1 MSIALIIVSFI
12 FVLFVL
18 VTTHEM
24 GHFMVAKRIG
34 VAVEEFGV
42 GFPPRLLAIKRGE
55 TTYSL
60 NLIPLGA
67 FVKTAGE
74 SDPTVPNSLASK
86 GPWARMG
93 VYAAGPVMNIVL
105 AFLILSLFFMLPKNV
120 IKGDGAM
127 VHSVEPNKPADQA
140 HMESGDIILSIDG
153 LDIHEWQDVQNGINS
168 DGGTAKTLL
177 LQRGNET
184 FNVVVTPTFNH
195 DYGRYTIGI
204 LLCWGIVTQVESGS
218 LADQAGISPGDTIM
232 EINGKVVYS
241 LDSMNEALSSAKPG
255 KEITFTLLQAGSSGD
270 VVTKSL
276 KLGPNDSPDE
286 ILNYSNTQWVDSY
299 RQRER
304 TPFWQSLYQ
313 GGDYLVHIPSL
324 IKQSIPIIRE
334 NPSELAVGV
343 VGAGQLTVE
352 AVKSSG
358 FTNLLL
364 LGGLISVGLALFNFI
379 PIPPLDGGG
388 MLIALIE
395 GIRKGKRLSARTVR
409 LAYVVGTALMITAFV
424 AIMYNDIARVVRTI
438 VTGQSGF
445 GL

>member
-1 MSIALIIVSFI
+1 MSLALILISFI
-12 FVLFVL
+12 LVLFVL
-18 VTTHEM
+18 VTSHEM
-24 GHFMVAKRIG
+24 GHFMAAKRIG

-93 VYAAGPVMNIVL
+93 VYAAGPLMNILL

-120 IKGDGAM
+120 IRGEGAM
-127 VHSVEPNKPADQA
+127 VHSVAQDSAAEQA
-140 HMESGDIILSIDG
+140 GMQPGDIILKIDG
-153 LDIHEWQDVQNGINS
+153 LDINEWQDVQKGINA
-168 DGGTAKTLL
+168 DGGAKKTLL
-177 LQRGNET
+177 LQRDGQPLEVEVVPK
-184 FNVVVTPTFNH
+184 FND
-195 DYGRYTIGI
+195 DYDRYTIGI
-204 LLCWGIVTQVESGS
+204 LLCWGIVTDVESGS
-218 LADQAGISPGDTIM
+218 LADAADIRPGDTILK
-232 EINGKVVYS
+232 IHGKLVYS
-241 LDSMNEALSSAKPG
+241 DESMRDALSSAKPG
-255 KEITFTLLQAGSSGD
+255 KEITFVLLRDDGSGD
-270 VVTKSL
+270 VVTTSL
-276 KLGPNDSPDE
+276 KMSSQDGPDT
-286 ILNYSNTQWVDSY
+286 IGLATQWVDSH
-299 RQRER
+299 RDRER
-304 TPFWQSLYQ
+304 TPFWQSLYR

-334 NPSELAVGV
+334 DPSKLAVGV

-358 FTNLLL
+358 FTNVLL
-364 LGGLISVGLALFNFI
+364 LGGMISAGLALFNFI

-395 GIRKGKRLSARTVR
+395 GIRRGKRLSARTVR
-409 LAYVVGTALMITAFV
+409 LAYVVGTALMITVFV
-424 AIMYNDIARVVRTI
+424 AIMYNDIARVVRSV
-438 VTGQSGF
+438 VTGESGF

>member
-1 MSIALIIVSFI
+1 MSLALILISFI
-12 FVLFVL
+12 LVLFVL
-18 VTTHEM
+18 VTSHEM
-24 GHFMVAKRIG
+24 GHFVAAKRIG

-93 VYAAGPVMNIVL
+93 VYAAGPLMNILL

-120 IKGDGAM
+120 IRGEGAM
-127 VHSVEPNKPADQA
+127 VHSVAQDSAAEQA
-140 HMESGDIILSIDG
+140 GMQPGDIILKIDG
-153 LDIHEWQDVQNGINS
+153 LDINEWQDVQKGINA
-168 DGGTAKTLL
+168 DGGVKKSLL
-177 LQRGNET
+177 LQRDGQPLEVEVVPK
-184 FNVVVTPTFNH
+184 FND
-195 DYGRYTIGI
+195 DYDRYTIGI
-204 LLCWGIVTQVESGS
+204 LLCWGIVTEVESGS
-218 LADQAGISPGDTIM
+218 LADAADIRPGDTILK
-232 EINGKVVYS
+232 IHGKLVYS
-241 LDSMNEALSSAKPG
+241 DESMREALSSAKPG
-255 KEITFTLLQAGSSGD
+255 KEITFVLLRDDGSGD
-270 VVTKSL
+270 VVTTSL
-276 KLGPNDSPDE
+276 KMSSQDGPDT
-286 ILNYSNTQWVDSY
+286 IGLATQWVDSH
-299 RQRER
+299 RDRER
-304 TPFWQSLYQ
+304 TPFWQSLYR

-334 NPSELAVGV
+334 DPSKLAVGV

-358 FTNLLL
+358 FTNVLL
-364 LGGLISVGLALFNFI
+364 LGGMISAGLALFNFI

-395 GIRKGKRLSARTVR
+395 GIRRGKRLSARTVR
-409 LAYVVGTALMITAFV
+409 FAYVVGTALMITAFV
-424 AIMYNDIARVVRTI
+424 AIMYNDIARVVRSV
-438 VTGQSGF
+438 VTGESGF

>member
-1 MSIALIIVSFI
+1 MSLALILISFI
-12 FVLFVL
+12 LVLFVL
-18 VTTHEM
+18 VTSHEM
-24 GHFMVAKRIG
+24 GHFVAAKRIG

-93 VYAAGPVMNIVL
+93 VYAAGPLMNILL

-120 IKGDGAM
+120 IRGEGAM
-127 VHSVEPNKPADQA
+127 VHSVAEGSAAEQA
-140 HMESGDIILSIDG
+140 GMRPGDIILKING
-153 LDIHEWQDVQNGINS
+153 LDINEWQDVQKGINA
-168 DGGTAKTLL
+168 DGGAKKTLL
-177 LQRGNET
+177 LQRDGAPLELE
-184 FNVVVTPTFNH
+184 VVPKFNH
-195 DYGRYTIGI
+195 DYDRYTIGI
-204 LLCWGIVTQVESGS
+204 LLSWGIVTEVESGS
-218 LADQAGISPGDTIM
+218 LADAADIRPGDTILK
-232 EINGKVVYS
+232 IHGKLVYS
-241 LDSMNEALSSAKPG
+241 DESMRDALSSAKPG
-255 KEITFTLLQAGSSGD
+255 KEITFVLLRDDGSGD
-270 VVTKSL
+270 VVTTSL
-276 KLGPNDSPDE
+276 KMSSQDGPDT
-286 ILNYSNTQWVDSY
+286 IGLATQWVDSH
-299 RQRER
+299 RDRER
-304 TPFWQSLYQ
+304 TPFWQSLYR

-334 NPSELAVGV
+334 DPSKLAVGV

-358 FTNLLL
+358 FTNVLL
-364 LGGLISVGLALFNFI
+364 LGGMISAGLALFNFI

-395 GIRKGKRLSARTVR
+395 GIRRGKRLSARTVR
-409 LAYVVGTALMITAFV
+409 LAYVAGTALMITAFV
-424 AIMYNDIARVVRTI
+424 VIMYNDIARVVRS
-438 VTGQSGF
+438 VMTGESGF

>member
-1 MSIALIIVSFI
+1 MSLALILISFI
-12 FVLFVL
+12 LVLFVL
-18 VTTHEM
+18 VTSHEM
-24 GHFMVAKRIG
+24 GHFVAAKRIG

-55 TTYSL
+55 TIYSI

-93 VYAAGPVMNIVL
+93 VYAAGPLMNILL

-120 IKGDGAM
+120 IKGEGAM
-127 VHSVEPNKPADQA
+127 VHSVAQGSPAEEAGLQP
-140 HMESGDIILSIDG
+140 GDIILKIDG
-153 LDIHEWQDVQNGINS
+153 LDINEWQDVQKGINS
-168 DGGTAKTLL
+168 DGGAEKTLL
-177 LQRGNET
+177 LQRGDEQST
-184 FNVVVTPTFNH
+184 VVVAPTFNH
-195 DYGRYTIGI
+195 DYDRYTIGI
-204 LLCWGIVTQVESGS
+204 LLSWGIVTNVESGS
-218 LADQAGISPGDTIM
+218 LVDQAGIKVGDTILK
-232 EINGKVVYS
+232 INGKVVYS
-241 LDSMNEALSSAKPG
+241 DESMRDALGSAKPG
-255 KEITFTLLQAGSSGD
+255 EKVPFTLLRDEGSGE
-270 VVTKSL
+270 VVTTSL
-276 KLGPNDSPDE
+276 KLGSQDSPDT
-286 ILNYSNTQWVDSY
+286 IGLATQWVNSY
-299 RQRER
+299 RHRER

-334 NPSELAVGV
+334 DPSKLAVGV

-358 FTNLLL
+358 FTNVLL

-409 LAYVVGTALMITAFV
+409 LAYIAGTALMITAFV
-424 AIMYNDIARVVRTI
+424 AIMYNDIARVVRSV
-438 VTGQSGF
+438 VTGESGF

>member
-1 MSIALIIVSFI
+1 MSLALILISFI
-12 FVLFVL
+12 LVLFVL
-18 VTTHEM
+18 VTSHEM
-24 GHFMVAKRIG
+24 GHFVAAKRIG

-93 VYAAGPVMNIVL
+93 VYAAGPLMNILL

-120 IKGDGAM
+120 IRGEGAM
-127 VHSVEPNKPADQA
+127 VHSVAEGSAAEQA
-140 HMESGDIILSIDG
+140 GMRPGDIILKING
-153 LDIHEWQDVQNGINS
+153 LDINEWQDVQKGINA
-168 DGGTAKTLL
+168 DGGAKKTLV
-177 LQRGNET
+177 LQRDGAPLEVEVVPK
-184 FNVVVTPTFNH
+184 FND
-195 DYGRYTIGI
+195 DYDRYTIGI
-204 LLCWGIVTQVESGS
+204 LLCWGIVTEVESGS
-218 LADQAGISPGDTIM
+218 LVDAADIRPGDTILK
-232 EINGKVVYS
+232 IHGKLVYS
-241 LDSMNEALSSAKPG
+241 DESMRDALRSAKPG
-255 KEITFTLLQAGSSGD
+255 KEITFVLLRDDGSGD
-270 VVTKSL
+270 VVTKHLTLSSQD
-276 KLGPNDSPDE
+276 GPDT
-286 ILNYSNTQWVDSY
+286 IGLATQWVDSH
-299 RQRER
+299 RDRER

-334 NPSELAVGV
+334 DPSKLAVGV

-358 FTNLLL
+358 FTNVLL
-364 LGGLISVGLALFNFI
+364 LGGMISAGLALFNFI

-395 GIRKGKRLSARTVR
+395 GIRRGKRLSARTVR
-409 LAYVVGTALMITAFV
+409 LAYVAGTALMITAFV
-424 AIMYNDIARVVRTI
+424 VIMYNDIARVVRS
-438 VTGQSGF
+438 VMTGESGF

>member
-1 MSIALIIVSFI
+1 MSLALILISFI
-12 FVLFVL
+12 LVLFVL
-18 VTTHEM
+18 VTSHEM
-24 GHFMVAKRIG
+24 GHFMAAKRIG

-55 TTYSL
+55 TIYSL

-93 VYAAGPVMNIVL
+93 VYAAGPLMNILL

-120 IKGDGAM
+120 IRGEGAM
-127 VHSVEPNKPADQA
+127 VHSVAEGSAAEQA
-140 HMESGDIILSIDG
+140 GMRPGDIILKING
-153 LDIHEWQDVQNGINS
+153 LDINEWQDVQKGINA
-168 DGGTAKTLL
+168 DGGAKKTLL
-177 LQRGNET
+177 LQRDGAPLEVEVVPK
-184 FNVVVTPTFNH
+184 FND
-195 DYGRYTIGI
+195 DYDRYTIGI
-204 LLCWGIVTQVESGS
+204 LLSWGIVTDVESGS
-218 LADQAGISPGDTIM
+218 LADAADIRPGDTILK
-232 EINGKVVYS
+232 IHGKLVYS
-241 LDSMNEALSSAKPG
+241 DESMREALSSAKPG
-255 KEITFTLLQAGSSGD
+255 KEITFVLLRDDGSGD
-270 VVTKSL
+270 VVTTSL
-276 KLGPNDSPDE
+276 KMSSQDGPDT
-286 ILNYSNTQWVDSY
+286 IGLATQWVDSH
-299 RQRER
+299 RDRER
-304 TPFWQSLYQ
+304 TPFWQSLYR

-334 NPSELAVGV
+334 DPSKLAVGV

-358 FTNLLL
+358 FTNVLL
-364 LGGLISVGLALFNFI
+364 LGGMISAGLALFNFI

-395 GIRKGKRLSARTVR
+395 GIRRGKRLSARTVR
-409 LAYVVGTALMITAFV
+409 FAYVVGTALMITAFV
-424 AIMYNDIARVVRTI
+424 AIMYNDIARVVRSV
-438 VTGQSGF
+438 VTGESGF

>member
-1 MSIALIIVSFI
+1 MSLALILISFI
-12 FVLFVL
+12 LVLFVL
-18 VTTHEM
+18 VTSHEM
-24 GHFMVAKRIG
+24 GHFVAAKRIG

-42 GFPPRLLAIKRGE
+42 GFPPRLLAVKRGE

-93 VYAAGPVMNIVL
+93 VYAAGPLMNILL

-120 IKGDGAM
+120 IRGEGAM
-127 VHSVEPNKPADQA
+127 VHSVAEGSAAEQA
-140 HMESGDIILSIDG
+140 GMRPGDIILKING
-153 LDIHEWQDVQNGINS
+153 LDINEWQDVQKGINA
-168 DGGTAKTLL
+168 DGGAKKTLL
-177 LQRGNET
+177 LQRGGAPLEVEVVPK
-184 FNVVVTPTFNH
+184 FND
-195 DYGRYTIGI
+195 DYDRYTIGI
-204 LLCWGIVTQVESGS
+204 LLCWGIVTEVESGS
-218 LADQAGISPGDTIM
+218 LADAADIRPGDTILK
-232 EINGKVVYS
+232 IHGKLVYS
-241 LDSMNEALSSAKPG
+241 DESMRDALSSAKPG
-255 KEITFTLLQAGSSGD
+255 KEITFVLLRDDGSGD
-270 VVTKSL
+270 VVTTSL
-276 KLGPNDSPDE
+276 RMSSQDGPDT
-286 ILNYSNTQWVDSY
+286 IGLATQWVDSH
-299 RQRER
+299 RDRER
-304 TPFWQSLYQ
+304 TPFWQSLYR

-334 NPSELAVGV
+334 DPSKLAVGV

-358 FTNLLL
+358 FTNVLL
-364 LGGLISVGLALFNFI
+364 LGGMISAGLALFNFI

-395 GIRKGKRLSARTVR
+395 GIRRGKRLSARTVR
-409 LAYVVGTALMITAFV
+409 LAYVAGTALMITAFV
-424 AIMYNDIARVVRTI
+424 VIMYNDIARVVRS
-438 VTGQSGF
+438 VMTGESGF

>member
-1 MSIALIIVSFI
+1 MSLALILISFI
-12 FVLFVL
+12 LVLFVL
-18 VTTHEM
+18 VTSHEM
-24 GHFMVAKRIG
+24 GHFVAAKRIG

-42 GFPPRLLAIKRGE
+42 GFPPRLLAVKRGE

-93 VYAAGPVMNIVL
+93 VYAAGPLMNILL

-120 IKGDGAM
+120 IRGEGAM
-127 VHSVEPNKPADQA
+127 VHSVAEGSAAEQA
-140 HMESGDIILSIDG
+140 GMRPGDIILKING
-153 LDIHEWQDVQNGINS
+153 LDINEWQDVQKGINA
-168 DGGTAKTLL
+168 DGGAKKTLV
-177 LQRGNET
+177 LQRDGAPLEVEVVPK
-184 FNVVVTPTFNH
+184 FND
-195 DYGRYTIGI
+195 DYDRYTIGI
-204 LLCWGIVTQVESGS
+204 LLCWGIVTEVESGS
-218 LADQAGISPGDTIM
+218 LVDAADIRPGDTILK
-232 EINGKVVYS
+232 IHGKLVYS
-241 LDSMNEALSSAKPG
+241 DESMRDALRSAKPG
-255 KEITFTLLQAGSSGD
+255 KEITFVLLRDDGSGD
-270 VVTKSL
+270 VVTKHLTLSSQD
-276 KLGPNDSPDE
+276 GPDT
-286 ILNYSNTQWVDSY
+286 IGLATQWVDSH
-299 RQRER
+299 RDRER

-334 NPSELAVGV
+334 DPSKLAVGV

-358 FTNLLL
+358 FTNVLL
-364 LGGLISVGLALFNFI
+364 LGGMISAGLALFNFI

-395 GIRKGKRLSARTVR
+395 GIRRGKRLSARTVR
-409 LAYVVGTALMITAFV
+409 LAYVAGTALMITAFV
-424 AIMYNDIARVVRTI
+424 VIMYNDIARVVRS
-438 VTGQSGF
+438 VMTGESGF